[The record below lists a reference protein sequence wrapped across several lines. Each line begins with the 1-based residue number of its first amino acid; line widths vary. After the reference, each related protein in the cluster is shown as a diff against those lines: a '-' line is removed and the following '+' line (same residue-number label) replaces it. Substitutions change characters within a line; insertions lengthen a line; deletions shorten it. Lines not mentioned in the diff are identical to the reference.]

1 MVGDIYL
8 NIYSSVC
15 TIIKA
20 HTNDMLA
27 KYCIT
32 GIFPRTFISRKMM
45 ISIISLFYF
54 PSQHTAALILNLA
67 LMLPIVLTAELL

>member
-8 NIYSSVC
+8 NIYRSVC
-15 TIIKA
+15 TIIKV

-32 GIFPRTFISRKMM
+32 GIFPRTFIFRKNDD
-45 ISIISLFYF
+45 FNYF
-54 PSQHTAALILNLA
+54 PFLFSQPAHGGTDTKFSVNATNCLNC
-67 LMLPIVLTAELL
+67 